1 MRKYELTNQSINML
15 NNRTFYKIKA
25 LIDFGNVHSGEYGGY
40 IEKEE
45 NLSQIGDCWIYD
57 DSIAFGNAKVVESAV
72 VKEKSIV
79 SGETVMGGKSMVTG
93 GAWVSVGHILTGND
107 WIKGNA
113 INSLALCNKLYDL
126 ADSI

>member
-1 MRKYELTNQSINML
+1 MKRMCYLRPRDSQQANVMGHCELCGGELYE
-15 NNRTFYKIKA
+15 
-25 LIDFGNVHSGEYGGY
+25 
-40 IEKEE
+40 EE
-45 NLSQIGDCWIYD
+45 AAYYD

-93 GAWVSVGHILTGND
+93 GAWVPVGHILTGND

-126 ADSI
+126 AGSI